1 LFLWLPLL
9 ICIPIKTALAIVSFL
24 GDIQSP
30 RQDEY
35 RIACD
40 AKFELS
46 TMFKTPS
53 ELEVLRKGAAKGDTI
68 EDTDNLE
75 VIS

>member
-1 LFLWLPLL
+1 M
-9 ICIPIKTALAIVSFL
+9 
-24 GDIQSP
+24 QSP

-46 TMFKTPS
+46 TVFKAPC
-53 ELEVLRKGAAKGDTI
+53 ELVVLRKDAINGDTAG
-68 EDTDNLE
+68 DADKLE
-75 VIS
+75 VIG

>member
-1 LFLWLPLL
+1 M
-9 ICIPIKTALAIVSFL
+9 KTALAIVSFL
-24 GDIQSP
+24 GDLQSP

-40 AKFELS
+40 LKFELS
-46 TMFKTPS
+46 TVFKSPG
-53 ELEVLRKGAAKGDTI
+53 ELEVLRKGAGKGDI
-68 EDTDNLE
+68 MEDTDELE